1 MILLCL
7 LFAMFMLPVS
17 AHSAI
22 KVVVVVSHV
31 AFDVD
36 TATVRFVVDIGD
48 GHPLVTNRT
57 FNVTG
62 ILEPATILLSIK
74 NLVITFMLNQ
84 HSVVVVANEIIVYGA
99 PQ

>member
-1 MILLCL
+1 MILLCMFTL
-7 LFAMFMLPVS
+7 LLTIPPCAD
-17 AHSAI
+17 AAI

-62 ILEPATILLSIK
+62 VLDPATILLSIK
-74 NLVITFMLNQ
+74 NLVVTFMLNQ
-84 HSVVVVANEIIVYGA
+84 HGVVVVVNEVVVYGA